1 MPLLKA
7 RVDISM
13 DFPRITREVNELAK
27 RAVAEAAEQGARAT
41 SAAAARRSK
50 TGRMAGTIVEPVRG
64 SPDGWIASFVSPGI
78 ESWFQNYGTL
88 GNRRKP
94 LKQAAR
100 GNRTRAPG
108 TGIEPLRHLDIGRAA
123 GTAALRRVIS
133 GGI

>member
-7 RVDISM
+7 RVDISS

-64 SPDGWIASFVSPGI
+64 S
-78 ESWFQNYGTL
+78 E
-88 GNRRKP
+88 
-94 LKQAAR
+94 
-100 GNRTRAPG
+100 
-108 TGIEPLRHLDIGRAA
+108 E
-123 GTAALRRVIS
+123 RRVGKECVTTCRS
-133 GGI
+133 RWLPYH